1 MQYIANNIKSNIR
14 ELEGS
19 LNKLIA
25 LSNLEKKPIDIS
37 LAAEA
42 LKDMISPDNIREITP
57 ELIMDVVS
65 DHFNVS
71 IADLKGRKR
80 NAEIVLPRQI
90 IMYLCR
96 EMTDTPLK
104 AVGVLLGGKD
114 HASISHGVKKIT
126 ADLETD
132 EALNNTVSII
142 RKKLNPL

>member
-25 LSNLEKKPIDIS
+25 LSNLENKKIDIP

-42 LKDMISPDNIREITP
+42 LKDMISPDNNREVTP
-57 ELIMDVVS
+57 ELIIDIVS
-65 DHFNVS
+65 EHFNIPIS
-71 IADLKGRKR
+71 ELKGKKR

-96 EMTDTPLK
+96 TLTDTPL
-104 AVGVLLGGKD
+104 
-114 HASISHGVKKIT
+114 
-126 ADLETD
+126 
-132 EALNNTVSII
+132 
-142 RKKLNPL
+142 